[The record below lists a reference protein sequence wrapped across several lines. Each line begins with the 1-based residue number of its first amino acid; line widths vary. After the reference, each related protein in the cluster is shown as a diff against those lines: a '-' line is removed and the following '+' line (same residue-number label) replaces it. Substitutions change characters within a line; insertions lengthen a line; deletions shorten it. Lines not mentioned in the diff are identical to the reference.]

1 MTLKIDRSTR
11 QGFTVFLLSGRFE
24 AAHIEELEGLF
35 ELQKNSPAVVLD
47 LRDIRLAD
55 RGAVK
60 FLARC
65 EAGGAAVGKLSGL
78 YPGVDGERKGLSKS
92 HVHAEGWREEKAMSI
107 QLLGASRA
115 KESGASA
122 AGNME
127 GWSEA
132 KLIAAAKSG
141 HDAAFGVLCERH
153 EEMILR
159 GDISDHPKS

>member
-24 AAHIEELEGLF
+24 AAHIEELEELF

-65 EAGGAAVGKLSGL
+65 EAGGVRLENCPAYIREWMGK
-78 YPGVDGERKGLSKS
+78 EKG
-92 HVHAEGWREEKAMSI
+92 
-107 QLLGASRA
+107 
-115 KESGASA
+115 
-122 AGNME
+122 
-127 GWSEA
+127 
-132 KLIAAAKSG
+132 
-141 HDAAFGVLCERH
+141 
-153 EEMILR
+153 
-159 GDISDHPKS
+159 